1 MEDEGLTPADQDPP
15 EEENT
20 ITFKRSHLYA
30 VLLPLAF
37 VLGLSMGY
45 LFWGRMPPQPAA
57 PVAGQ
62 PQGEA
67 AVTAEGQTFKRYDV
81 LVDDDPLL
89 GAADAPITL
98 IEFSDFECPYCRQWH
113 EQVFSRLKQEYPT
126 QVRFVYRDFPLIG
139 VHANAKS
146 AALAANCA
154 NEQGAFWDYH
164 DRLFQA
170 AAGLGAEAYLQY
182 ARELN
187 LNVNQFQN
195 CLETAKYEQEVQGD
209 YNYAANLG
217 IRSTPT
223 FFINGI
229 PLVGAQPY
237 EVFKQVID
245 KELAGELPE

>member
-1 MEDEGLTPADQDPP
+1 MEDEDLSPVDQDQP

-30 VLLPLAF
+30 VLLPMAF
-37 VLGLSMGY
+37 VLGLSVGY
-45 LFWGRMPPQPAA
+45 LFWGRTPPQSAA
-57 PVAGQ
+57 QVAAQ
-62 PQGEA
+62 PQGAA
-67 AVTAEGQTFKRYDV
+67 AVTTEAQTFKRYDV
-81 LVDDDPLL
+81 PVDDDPVL
-89 GAADAPITL
+89 GSQDAQITL

-113 EQVFSRLKQEYPT
+113 EQVFNRLKQEYPT
-126 QVRFVYRDFPLIG
+126 QVRFVYRDFPLFSL
-139 VHANAKS
+139 HTNAES

-164 DRLFQA
+164 VRLFQA
-170 AAGLGAEAYLQY
+170 TAGLGTAAYLQY

-187 LNVNQFQN
+187 LDVDQFQS
-195 CLETAKYEQEVQGD
+195 CLDTAKYEQEVQGD
-209 YNYAANLG
+209 YSYAANLG

>member
-1 MEDEGLTPADQDPP
+1 MEDEVLTPADQDQP
-15 EEENT
+15 EDENT

-30 VLLPLAF
+30 ALLPLAF
-37 VLGLSMGY
+37 VLGLSVGY
-45 LFWGRMPPQPAA
+45 LFWGRTPSQPAA
-57 PVAGQ
+57 PVAAQPEGQ
-62 PQGEA
+62 A
-67 AVTAEGQTFKRYDV
+67 AVTAEEQTFKRYDV
-81 LVDDDPLL
+81 PVDDDPVL

-113 EQVFSRLKQEYPT
+113 EQVFGRLKQEYAS

-139 VHANAKS
+139 VHANAES

-154 NEQGAFWDYH
+154 NEQGVFWDYH

-170 AAGLGAEAYLQY
+170 TAGLGTAAYLQY

-187 LNVNQFQN
+187 LDVDQFQT
-195 CLETAKYEQEVQGD
+195 CLDTAKYEQEVQGD

-245 KELAGELPE
+245 KELAGELPK